1 MNGSMNGKP
10 CWSPAAR
17 TRVFEFGGAL
27 EPDDEREAIL
37 AEAAELVRAGI
48 KAGLVEAAETP
59 REAKV
64 PKKEKYGTGWRFI
77 NCSQCRI
84 GFFRG
89 NIGITKCAVCR
100 LGTRICFCGKTFQ
113 PLQNKAQ
120 SCSAECSKARQI
132 ATFRAKHGADT
143 KPVILAECII
153 CKEMKPRRQSGAT
166 FARTC
171 SKECASVYRK
181 QKATEHNQAKA
192 EARKNENQT
201 Q

>member
-1 MNGSMNGKP
+1 VE
-10 CWSPAAR
+10 
-17 TRVFEFGGAL
+17 T
-27 EPDDEREAIL
+27 DDERETIL

-48 KAGLVEAAETP
+48 KAGLVEPAEAP
-59 REAKV
+59 KEAKV

-77 NCSQCRI
+77 NCSQCKI

-113 PLQNKAQ
+113 PLQNKTQ
-120 SCSAECSKARQI
+120 SCSPQCAKARQI
-132 ATFRAKHGADT
+132 ASFRAKHGADT

-153 CKEMKPRRQSGAT
+153 CHQLKPRRQAGST
-166 FARTC
+166 FAKTC

-181 QKATEHNQAKA
+181 QKGA
-192 EARKNENQT
+192 EYKQSRTTK
-201 Q
+201 

>member
-1 MNGSMNGKP
+1 MSGMHGMMNGKP

-17 TRVFEFGGAL
+17 TRVFEFGSAL

-48 KAGLVEAAETP
+48 KAGLVEPAE
-59 REAKV
+59 A
-64 PKKEKYGTGWRFI
+64 PKAVKPPKTQKYGAGWRTI
-77 NCSQCRI
+77 NCAQCGI

-89 NIGITKCAVCR
+89 NISITKCGSCR
-100 LGTRICFCGKTFQ
+100 LGIRVCFCGKTFQ

-120 SCSAECSKARQI
+120 SCSLECSKARQI
-132 ATFRAKHGADT
+132 ATFQANHGADT

-153 CKEMKPRRQSGAT
+153 CHHMKPRRQAGST
-166 FARTC
+166 FAKTC

-181 QKATEHNQAKA
+181 QKGA
-192 EARKNENQT
+192 EYKQSRTTK
-201 Q
+201 